1 VSHALEHPTAALP
14 TVGLLELSRWADFQT
29 RRDRKYLVPRD
40 AVEELVVAL
49 PPARVLSIDGAT
61 SFRYESVYFDTDDLT
76 SYAAAAKRR
85 PRRFKVRTRS
95 YIESEESMLEVKVR
109 DPRGQ
114 TVKHR
119 TAHPFDRRGELTAEG
134 ERFLRTLPA
143 VSSPAR
149 DLQAVVV
156 TSYRR
161 STFMLDDRQARVTVD
176 TDLRWATAD
185 GTELALPGVAIIETK
200 TRGRPSSYDRVL
212 WRAGVRPS
220 TVSKYCTGLAALR
233 PGLPANKW
241 HRVLN
246 RELALTRGN
255 VR

>member
-1 VSHALEHPTAALP
+1 MSHAVEHPTAALP
-14 TVGLLELSRWADFQT
+14 TVGLLELSRWAHYQT

-40 AVEELVVAL
+40 AVEELVAAL

-95 YIESEESMLEVKVR
+95 YVESEESMLEVKVR

-143 VSSPAR
+143 VTSPAR

-185 GTELALPGVAIIETK
+185 GDRARAAGCGHHRDEDP
-200 TRGRPSSYDRVL
+200 RP
-212 WRAGVRPS
+212 AEQ
-220 TVSKYCTGLAALR
+220 LR
-233 PGLPANKW
+233 PGVVAGGLPAFDGEQ
-241 HRVLN
+241 VLHGS
-246 RELALTRGN
+246 RRPATGSAGEQVASGPEPRARAHPGN